1 MNKLVWIIGA
11 LVLIIILG
19 SGGVFAYTKGY
30 RVKITKPESV
40 PTTSETIADTSEET
54 STAKEVKDVHCLQ
67 NPTKGTQII
76 IDNLTD
82 YQIVKSPLTIT
93 GSANA
98 FESQFSYRLKD
109 CRGPIITEG
118 IITAE
123 GEMGTMPPF
132 SQTIT
137 FTPSRN
143 PLDAT
148 LEVYEISA
156 QDGSEINLFQVPLR
170 LTQ

>member
-1 MNKLVWIIGA
+1 MNKLVWIIVA

-30 RVKITKPESV
+30 RIKITKPETTS
-40 PTTSETIADTSEET
+40 TTSESTASEET
-54 STAKEVKDVHCLQ
+54 TTAKTVKDVHCLQ
-67 NPTKGTQII
+67 SPTKGTQIV

-93 GSANA
+93 GNANA

-109 CRGPIITEG
+109 CRGSVITQG
-118 IITAE
+118 NITAN
-123 GEMGTMPPF
+123 GEMGSMPPF
-132 SQTIT
+132 SQIIT
-137 FTPSRN
+137 FTLSRN

-156 QDGSEINLFQVPLR
+156 QDGSEINLYQVPLR
-170 LTQ
+170 LTL